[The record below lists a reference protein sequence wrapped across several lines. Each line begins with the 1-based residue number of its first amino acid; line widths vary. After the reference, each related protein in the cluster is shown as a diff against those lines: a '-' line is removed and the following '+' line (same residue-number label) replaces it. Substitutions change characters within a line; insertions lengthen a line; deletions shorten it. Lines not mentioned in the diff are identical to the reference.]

1 MRYEGVVYRPPS
13 EARSLI
19 IQVTIGCGHN
29 KCTFCSMYKDK
40 RFRIRSKEEI
50 FADLEEMSVRYG
62 SYPLRIFL
70 ADGDALV
77 LPADYL
83 MEILEKIHLL
93 FPNRERITIYGSAKD
108 VLRKKPEELKRLR
121 EAGLTM
127 VYMGAE
133 SGDPVI
139 LEDIKKGISSE
150 ELVEASKRLKESG
163 IALSLTLIS
172 GLGGRERLQEHAL
185 ASASLVTDMK
195 PEYLG
200 FLTLMLK
207 EGVPMLE
214 QIKSGR
220 MHLLSPDEVLE
231 EMKLFL
237 ENVDSDGT
245 EFRANHASNYVVLK
259 GKLNH
264 DREKMLQQIEAVK
277 MNQQFRPE
285 ALRGL

>member
-1 MRYEGVVYRPPS
+1 
-13 EARSLI
+13 
-19 IQVTIGCGHN
+19 
-29 KCTFCSMYKDK
+29 
-40 RFRIRSKEEI
+40 
-50 FADLEEMSVRYG
+50 
-62 SYPLRIFL
+62 
-70 ADGDALV
+70 
-77 LPADYL
+77 
-83 MEILEKIHLL
+83 
-93 FPNRERITIYGSAKD
+93 
-108 VLRKKPEELKRLR
+108 
-121 EAGLTM
+121 
-127 VYMGAE
+127 
-133 SGDPVI
+133 
-139 LEDIKKGISSE
+139 
-150 ELVEASKRLKESG
+150 
-163 IALSLTLIS
+163 
-172 GLGGRERLQEHAL
+172 
-185 ASASLVTDMK
+185 MK